1 MVRVQ
6 LPRFLA
12 EVTGGC
18 RETTVE
24 ASTLEEVFSALEERF
39 PGILAKIQDGDTWTP
54 VVVPTINGVVPPEGL
69 AASIPDD
76 AEVCLLPSFGGG

>member
-1 MVRVQ
+1 MIRVQ

-12 EVTGGC
+12 DVTGGC

-24 ASTLEEVFSALEERF
+24 ATTLEEVFSALEIRF
-39 PGILAKIQDGDTWTP
+39 PGILAKIRDGDTWAP
-54 VVVPTINGVVPPEGL
+54 VVVPTIDGVVPPDGL
-69 AASIPDD
+69 AAAVPDG